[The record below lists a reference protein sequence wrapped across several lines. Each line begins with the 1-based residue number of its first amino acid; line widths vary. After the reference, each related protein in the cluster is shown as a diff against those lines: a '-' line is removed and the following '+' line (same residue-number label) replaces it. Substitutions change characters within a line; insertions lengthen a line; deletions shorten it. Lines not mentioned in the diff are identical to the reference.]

1 MKRLK
6 QFSYFEPLTIKEA
19 VEILAEKGSGAY
31 LLAGGTDLLVRMK
44 REDITPTAL
53 VNLKRINAL
62 NEIKSDKN
70 GIRIGALSSI
80 SSIENSQAIRR
91 SYPVLS
97 QSAGTLGTRSIRNLA
112 TIGGNIGRASP
123 ASDMSPALIV
133 LQAKVAAQGP
143 SGKREMEIENIFTGP
158 GATSLSSG
166 EIITSFI
173 LPNMAPNT
181 GAAYLKMGR
190 RSGGGDCALVGVA
203 VLLTMSNGEAGDIRI
218 VFSSV
223 GPKPMRARH
232 AEEVIMSGTLTE
244 ERMKEAAR
252 TAEGEMSPIT
262 DMRCSAS
269 YRRELIR
276 VLTFRA
282 LQEAQQKAQGGI
294 AK

>member
-1 MKRLK
+1 MKRLR
-6 QFSYFEPLTIKEA
+6 QFSYFEPTTIKEA
-19 VEILAEKGSGAY
+19 VEILAEKGNGAY
-31 LLAGGTDLLVRMK
+31 PLAGGTDLLVRMK

-70 GIRIGALSSI
+70 ELRIGALSSI
-80 SSIENSQAIRR
+80 SAIENSPAIRT

-97 QSAGTLGTRSIRNLA
+97 QASGTLGSRSIRNLA

-133 LQAKVAAQGP
+133 LQAKVTAEGP
-143 SGKREMEIENIFTGP
+143 SGKREMGIENVFTGP
-158 GATSLSSG
+158 GATSLTAG
-166 EIITSFI
+166 EIITAFI
-173 LPNMAPNT
+173 LPNMAPHT

-203 VLLTMSNGEAGDIRI
+203 VLLTMEGGEAGDIKI

-223 GPKPMRARH
+223 GPKPMRAKR
-232 AEEVIMSGTLTE
+232 AEEVVMSGTLNE

>member
-1 MKRLK
+1 
-6 QFSYFEPLTIKEA
+6 
-19 VEILAEKGSGAY
+19 
-31 LLAGGTDLLVRMK
+31 
-44 REDITPTAL
+44 
-53 VNLKRINAL
+53 
-62 NEIKSDKN
+62 
-70 GIRIGALSSI
+70 
-80 SSIENSQAIRR
+80 
-91 SYPVLS
+91 
-97 QSAGTLGTRSIRNLA
+97 
-112 TIGGNIGRASP
+112 
-123 ASDMSPALIV
+123 
-133 LQAKVAAQGP
+133 
-143 SGKREMEIENIFTGP
+143 MEIENVFTGP
-158 GATSLSSG
+158 GATSLG
-166 EIITSFI
+166 AAEIITAFI
-173 LPNMAPNT
+173 LPDMAPNT

-244 ERMKEAAR
+244 ERMQEAAS

-294 AK
+294 IK

>member
-294 AK
+294 VK

>member
-1 MKRLK
+1 
-6 QFSYFEPLTIKEA
+6 
-19 VEILAEKGSGAY
+19 
-31 LLAGGTDLLVRMK
+31 
-44 REDITPTAL
+44 
-53 VNLKRINAL
+53 
-62 NEIKSDKN
+62 
-70 GIRIGALSSI
+70 
-80 SSIENSQAIRR
+80 
-91 SYPVLS
+91 
-97 QSAGTLGTRSIRNLA
+97 
-112 TIGGNIGRASP
+112 
-123 ASDMSPALIV
+123 
-133 LQAKVAAQGP
+133 
-143 SGKREMEIENIFTGP
+143 MEIENVFTGP

-173 LPNMAPNT
+173 LPHMAPHT

-203 VLLTMSNGEAGDIRI
+203 VLLTMDDDEAGDIRI

-223 GPKPMRARH
+223 GPKPMRAKH
-232 AEEVIMSGTLTE
+232 AEEVIMSGTLNE